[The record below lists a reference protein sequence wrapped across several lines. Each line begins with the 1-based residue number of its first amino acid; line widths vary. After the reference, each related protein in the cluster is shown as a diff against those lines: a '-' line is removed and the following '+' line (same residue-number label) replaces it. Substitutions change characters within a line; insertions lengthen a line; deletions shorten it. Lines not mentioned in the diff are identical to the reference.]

1 MKYKI
6 SVAREFVIDI
16 ESEALKKLETIYRNR
31 DLDTNDVPLIEQAC
45 VDIEVATGIP
55 VGDPGI
61 ELPDK
66 DVIYAVAVAED
77 NYPIIEW

>member
-55 VGDPGI
+55 VG
-61 ELPDK
+61 
-66 DVIYAVAVAED
+66 
-77 NYPIIEW
+77 